1 MSPSAARVPGFALGL
16 AVAVASLAQAAPL
29 PAPPPAPTHPWLA
42 AMNAEVPRVPLDER
56 FAAPPGFTRV
66 AVGAGSFAEF
76 LRTLPIRT
84 DRLVVLDF
92 RSRPLL
98 RPAAAI
104 VYLDV
109 GETDAQQCADTA
121 LRLYAEWRW
130 SRGLATG
137 SAFHLTSGDRVRFAD
152 WVAGERVVAAGRGI
166 TRHSGARRAS
176 SHASYRSWLNL
187 VFRYAGTQSLRL
199 DSAAVPETA
208 PLEAGD
214 VFVEPG
220 SPGHAVVLLDLAEA
234 PDGRRVALVG
244 QGYMPAEDLHVLGA
258 GPPTTVDGVWF
269 VLPGPGGQLATPSWR
284 PFSRVAARRFSP
296 TRDANLSPG
305 PVPDKP

>member
-42 AMNAEVPRVPLDER
+42 AMNAEVPRVALDER

-109 GETDAQQCADTA
+109 GETDA
-121 LRLYAEWRW
+121 
-130 SRGLATG
+130 
-137 SAFHLTSGDRVRFAD
+137 
-152 WVAGERVVAAGRGI
+152 
-166 TRHSGARRAS
+166 
-176 SHASYRSWLNL
+176 
-187 VFRYAGTQSLRL
+187 
-199 DSAAVPETA
+199 
-208 PLEAGD
+208 
-214 VFVEPG
+214 
-220 SPGHAVVLLDLAEA
+220 
-234 PDGRRVALVG
+234 
-244 QGYMPAEDLHVLGA
+244 
-258 GPPTTVDGVWF
+258 
-269 VLPGPGGQLATPSWR
+269 
-284 PFSRVAARRFSP
+284 
-296 TRDANLSPG
+296 
-305 PVPDKP
+305 